1 MVGSIVD
8 YRRRTGGYVG
18 VFDAGGD
25 GLWGDGMSDKMS
37 EEAWAQAWETYQRRK
52 KENEERDAFR
62 AGYQEAQ
69 QEIRRE
75 DALGG
80 SLPSRA
86 AYGTFAWAY
95 QQMQDGKAVMRN
107 GWRRPITSK
116 DRFAIGDLDVFATD
130 WEIYWGE
137 TEAPDS
143 PCDVP

>member
-62 AGYQEAQ
+62 AGYETG
-69 QEIRRE
+69 RMRNWFTR
-75 DALGG
+75 ALVVEG
-80 SLPSRA
+80 SI
-86 AYGTFAWAY
+86 GWAV
-95 QQMQDGKAVMRN
+95 QRMNEGKAVKRRN
-107 GWRRPITSK
+107 WQGFITKEDTIVLSSV
-116 DRFAIGDLDVFATD
+116 DLFATD
-130 WEIYWGE
+130 WELYWPESE
-137 TEAPDS
+137 TPDS